1 MENRAGNQSTHE
13 AFKKEGVERKRLRRK
28 NRLNK
33 ILTEKRMNAHHK
45 DQAHQKGFI
54 DLEEEE
60 KKEGEEEKGHMDL
73 NKHYK
78 KSKRKSRKKCWNC
91 KSAYHFRDH
100 CPYIRCFH
108 CHRLGH
114 VKANCFMY
122 RIQKLLK
129 ALEKQE
135 KRKQKRRNQKAQK
148 QKEREEEIE
157 TIRKRARQSE
167 FIKEQG
173 KWRLKWQEMQIGTY
187 IEPGTPILMEEVQKK
202 TFKWQHIEV
211 RIKHPTQIKKLHLK
225 EGFPNQCACGTMLMK
240 SSFIKHLYDKHKGVA
255 PPDSLINMPPW
266 IHCILFDTDEIEL
279 LYCRTDQD

>member
-1 MENRAGNQSTHE
+1 
-13 AFKKEGVERKRLRRK
+13 
-28 NRLNK
+28 
-33 ILTEKRMNAHHK
+33 
-45 DQAHQKGFI
+45 
-54 DLEEEE
+54 
-60 KKEGEEEKGHMDL
+60 
-73 NKHYK
+73 
-78 KSKRKSRKKCWNC
+78 
-91 KSAYHFRDH
+91 
-100 CPYIRCFH
+100 
-108 CHRLGH
+108 
-114 VKANCFMY
+114 MY

-129 ALEKQE
+129 AFEKQE

-173 KWRLKWQEMQIGTY
+173 RLKWQEMQIGTY

-240 SSFIKHLYDKHKGVA
+240 NSFIKHLYEKHKGVA

-266 IHCILFDTDEIEL
+266 IYCILFDTDEIEL
-279 LYCRTDQD
+279 L